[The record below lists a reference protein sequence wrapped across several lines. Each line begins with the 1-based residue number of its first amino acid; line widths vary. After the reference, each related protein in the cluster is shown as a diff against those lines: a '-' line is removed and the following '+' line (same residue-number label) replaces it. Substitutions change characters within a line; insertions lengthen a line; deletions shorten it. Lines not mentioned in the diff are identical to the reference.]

1 MVNGFGFKAGKGT
14 LLALTAA
21 VAMVV
26 GGTAQAEPPEPLR
39 DAAMEAVLSNPDVQS
54 RWHAFRAAGE
64 EQTGARGRFM
74 PEIDLNARAGYQSQR
89 SNNNNFNNFSRN
101 PRGVDITLT
110 QMLYDGFETASE
122 VGRLGEIQRVRY
134 FELREST
141 EETALEAVRAFAD
154 VQRQRALVELAQENY
169 DAHKDVYDQIVDQTD
184 RGVGRGVDLEQASG
198 RLALAESNL
207 LTERQNL
214 HDVNARYYRVVGRM
228 PADER
233 VDLVGTFSDEP
244 IPATAQE
251 ALTEAIT
258 KNPAMFASL
267 RNMEAAQQQRNVAR
281 SAFHP
286 RVDLQL
292 RHAYEN
298 DVLERDDTRIR
309 DTSAL
314 VVMSFNLFRGGAD
327 QARVRQFTEEFNQA
341 RDQQEGVCRNVR
353 QTVSVAY
360 NDIRSLESQLRF
372 LRQHRDSSDRV
383 RTAYRQQFGIGQR
396 SLLDLLD
403 TENEYFEA
411 SRAHVNAQHD
421 MEIAKARALN
431 GLGRLLE
438 YLDVS
443 RGDMP
448 TAADLGLVDEA
459 ARIDPE
465 AVCPADAPQMT
476 ETRHESIFR

>member
-1 MVNGFGFKAGKGT
+1 MMNGMRPAGGRSA

-26 GGTAQAEPPEPLR
+26 GGSAQAEAPEPLR
-39 DAAMEAVLSNPDVQS
+39 DAAMEAVLSNPEVQS
-54 RWHAFRAAGE
+54 RWHAFRASGE
-64 EQTGARGRFM
+64 EQSGARGRFL
-74 PEIDLNARAGYQSQR
+74 PEVDLNARAGYQRQR
-89 SNNNNFNNFSRN
+89 SSDDDFNSFSRN
-101 PRGVDITLT
+101 PRGVDVTLT

-122 VGRLGEIQRVRY
+122 VKRLGEIERVRY
-134 FELREST
+134 FELREAT
-141 EETALEAVRAFAD
+141 EEIALEAVRAFAD
-154 VQRQRALVELAQENY
+154 VQRQRALVDLAQENY
-169 DAHKDVYDQIVDQTD
+169 DAHKEVYDQIVDQTE

-214 HDVNARYYRVVGRM
+214 HDVNARYYRVVGQM
-228 PADER
+228 PGDDR

-244 IPATAQE
+244 IPGTAQE

-267 RNMEAAQQQRNVAR
+267 RNMEAAQEQRNVAR

-298 DVLERDDTRIR
+298 DVLEREDIRIH
-309 DTSAL
+309 DTSAM
-314 VVMSFNLFRGGAD
+314 VVMTWNLFRGGTD

-341 RDQQEGVCRNVR
+341 RDEQEAVCRNVR

-360 NDIRSLESQLRF
+360 NDIRSLDSQLRF

-403 TENEYFEA
+403 TENEHFEA
-411 SRAHVNAQHD
+411 SRAYVNAQHD

-438 YLDVS
+438 YLEIS

-448 TAADLGLVDEA
+448 TAADLGLVDDA

-465 AVCPADAPQMT
+465 AVCPADAPEMT
-476 ETRHESIFR
+476 EARHDSIFR

>member
-1 MVNGFGFKAGKGT
+1 MKRFGTVISKGA
-14 LLALTAA
+14 LVGLTAA
-21 VAMVV
+21 VAMAV
-26 GGTAQAEPPEPLR
+26 GVSAHAAPPEELR
-39 DAAMEAVLSNPDVQS
+39 DAAMEAVLSNPEVQS
-54 RWHAFRAAGE
+54 QWHAFRAAGE

-74 PEIDLNARAGYQSQR
+74 PEIDLNARAGYQRQR
-89 SNNNNFNNFSRN
+89 YSDDGFDTFSRN

-122 VGRLGEIQRVRY
+122 VNRLGEIQRVRF
-134 FELREST
+134 FELREAT
-141 EETALEAVRAFAD
+141 EDIALEAVRAFAD
-154 VQRQRALVELAQENY
+154 VQRQRLLVDLAQENY
-169 DAHKDVYDQIVDQTD
+169 DAHKDVYDQIVDQTE
-184 RGVGRGVDLEQASG
+184 RGVGRGVDLEQAAG

-214 HDVNARYYRVVGRM
+214 HDVNARYYRVVGQM
-228 PADER
+228 PADGR
-233 VDLVGTFSDEP
+233 ADLVGTFSEEP
-244 IPATAQE
+244 IPGTVQE
-251 ALTEAIT
+251 ALTEAVT
-258 KNPAMFASL
+258 MNPAMFASL
-267 RNMEAAQQQRNVAR
+267 RNMEAAQEQRNVAR
-281 SAFHP
+281 AAFHP

-298 DVLERDDTRIR
+298 DLLERQDIR
-309 DTSAL
+309 VHDTSAM
-314 VVMSFNLFRGGAD
+314 VMMTFNLFRGGAD

-341 RDQQEGVCRNVR
+341 RDQQEVVCRNVR

-360 NDIRSLESQLRF
+360 NDVRSLESQLRF

-411 SRAHVNAQHD
+411 SRAYINAQHD

-438 YLDVS
+438 YLEIS

-448 TAADLGLVDEA
+448 TAADLGLVDER
-459 ARIDPE
+459 ARIEPDT
-465 AVCPADAPQMT
+465 VCPPEAPQMM

>member
-1 MVNGFGFKAGKGT
+1 MMNGTRRVTGKGG

-26 GGTAQAEPPEPLR
+26 GGSAQAEAPEPLR
-39 DAAMEAVLSNPDVQS
+39 DAAMEAVLSNPDVQA
-54 RWHAFRAAGE
+54 RWHAFRASGE
-64 EQTGARGRFM
+64 EQTGARGRFL
-74 PEIDLNARAGYQSQR
+74 PEIDLNARAGYQRQR
-89 SNNNNFNNFSRN
+89 SSDDNFDSFSRN

-122 VGRLGEIQRVRY
+122 VSRLGEIQRVRF
-134 FELREST
+134 FELRETT
-141 EETALEAVRAFAD
+141 EEIALEAVRAFAD
-154 VQRQRALVELAQENY
+154 VQRQRALVDLAQENY
-169 DAHKDVYDQIVDQTD
+169 DAHKEVYDQIVDQTD

-214 HDVNARYYRVVGRM
+214 HDVNARYYRIVGQM
-228 PADER
+228 PADGR
-233 VDLVGTFSDEP
+233 VDLIGTFSDEP
-244 IPATAQE
+244 IPGTVQE

-267 RNMEAAQQQRNVAR
+267 RNMEAAQEQRNVAR

-286 RVDLQL
+286 RLDLQL

-298 DVLERDDTRIR
+298 DILEREDIRIH

-314 VVMSFNLFRGGAD
+314 VVMTWNLFRGGTD

-341 RDQQEGVCRNVR
+341 RDQQESVCRNVR

-360 NDIRSLESQLRF
+360 NDMRSLDSQLRF

-403 TENEYFEA
+403 TENEHFEA
-411 SRAHVNAQHD
+411 SRAYINAQHD

-431 GLGRLLE
+431 GMGRLLE
-438 YLDVS
+438 YLDIS

-448 TAADLGLVDEA
+448 TAAELGLVDDA

-465 AVCPADAPQMT
+465 SVCPADAPQMS
-476 ETRHESIFR
+476 EARHESIFR

>member
-1 MVNGFGFKAGKGT
+1 MKGT
-14 LLALTAA
+14 RPAGGRSALLALTAA

-26 GGTAQAEPPEPLR
+26 GGSAQAEAPEPLR

-54 RWHAFRAAGE
+54 RWHAFRASGE
-64 EQTGARGRFM
+64 EQTGARGRFL
-74 PEIDLNARAGYQSQR
+74 PEVDLNARAGYQRQS
-89 SNNNNFNNFSRN
+89 SSDDNFDTFSRN

-122 VGRLGEIQRVRY
+122 VKRLGEIQRVRY
-134 FELREST
+134 FELREAS
-141 EETALEAVRAFAD
+141 EEIALEAVRAFAD
-154 VQRQRALVELAQENY
+154 VQRQRALVDLAQQNY
-169 DAHKDVYDQIVDQTD
+169 DAHKEVYDQIVDQTE

-214 HDVNARYYRVVGRM
+214 HDVNARYYRIVGKM
-228 PADER
+228 PGDQR
-233 VDLVGTFSDEP
+233 VEMVGTFSDEP
-244 IPATAQE
+244 IPGTVQD

-267 RNMEAAQQQRNVAR
+267 RNMEAAQEQRNVAR

-286 RVDLQL
+286 RVDLQV

-298 DVLERDDTRIR
+298 DVLEREDIRIH

-314 VVMSFNLFRGGAD
+314 VVMTWNLFRGGTD

-341 RDQQEGVCRNVR
+341 RDQQESVCRNVR

-403 TENEYFEA
+403 TENEHFEA
-411 SRAHVNAQHD
+411 SRAYVNAQHD

-438 YLDVS
+438 YLDIS

-448 TAADLGLVDEA
+448 TAADLGLVDDA

-465 AVCPADAPQMT
+465 SVCPADAPQMT
-476 ETRHESIFR
+476 EARHESIFR